1 MPVSQGFD
9 VVFHKFLLYNKNNKK
24 HKKINR

>member
-9 VVFHKFLLYNKNNKK
+9 WVFHIFFLYNKNNKK
-24 HKKINR
+24 SKKINR